1 MFKNVRMALGNV
13 RLAHTGYGAYA
24 GLALGRNWN

>member
-1 MFKNVRMALGNV
+1 MALGNV